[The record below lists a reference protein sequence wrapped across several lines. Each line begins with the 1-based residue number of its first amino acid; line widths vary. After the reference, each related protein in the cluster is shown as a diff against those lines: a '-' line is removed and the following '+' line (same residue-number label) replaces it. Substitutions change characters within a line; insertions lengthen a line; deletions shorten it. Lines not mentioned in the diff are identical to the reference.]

1 MSILQTEQLSMTHG
15 DKVLFT
21 SLSFSIDGQKIGLIG
36 RNGTGKSTLMRILA
50 GLESPTTGTIR
61 KSERTVIGYLPQD
74 PEINHEA
81 TVLEQVFLTDSR
93 EMDLI
98 RSYEEV
104 SSRLEKAPQDPKLQ
118 KSFSTLNHEME
129 TANAWDLERQ
139 IKTILTKLG
148 IDDFEK
154 KMGSLSGGQQKR
166 VFLAAA
172 LVNPCHLLL
181 LDEPTN
187 HLDSDTIQWLEEY
200 LNQRKGALMMITH
213 DRYFLDRVT
222 DTIYELEEGS
232 LYQYQGNYDMYL
244 SLRSQRLDQA
254 KSTEEKLARLLK
266 KEQEWMKKGAK
277 ARTTKQKARIQRF
290 HELEDLVQDQ
300 TPVELA
306 FESHHQRLGKKI
318 IELLNITKTYNEISC
333 FIPFSYNV
341 QRQDRIG
348 IIGKNGSGKTT
359 LLNIMAGLIQQDQG
373 TIEWGETVKIGY
385 FAQTLP
391 KMDESL
397 RAIDYLKQKA
407 EYIKTADGSS
417 LSISDFMERFL
428 FRSSEQY
435 TLVQKLSG
443 GERRRLYLLEVLI
456 SGPNVLLLDEP
467 TNDLDIPTLQA
478 LEDYLETF
486 PGPVIAVSHDRYFL
500 DRIANKV
507 FSFQENGTINLH
519 TGNYFDYLEEI
530 KKDSVVVENSTVD
543 LKKSWREESTPRKK
557 KRTFKEQKEF
567 ETIFEEIN
575 QLELR
580 LEELNQFQKDFSTD
594 FVRLQEIHNE
604 IQQTEEILLEKMER
618 EEYLSSF
625 DES

>member
-1 MSILQTEQLSMTHG
+1 MTHG

-300 TPVELA
+300 TPAELA

-333 FIPFSYNV
+333 FNPFSYNV

>member
-300 TPVELA
+300 TPAELA

-333 FIPFSYNV
+333 FNPFSYNV